1 MVRAAETAEGTADSS
16 LDPVCTSGPS
26 CHWPSC
32 AGLYQPDK
40 ENALNYLLAGI
51 G

>member
-16 LDPVCTSGPS
+16 LDPVRTLGPS
-26 CHWPSC
+26 CCRPSC

-40 ENALNYLLAGI
+40 ENTLNYLLAGV